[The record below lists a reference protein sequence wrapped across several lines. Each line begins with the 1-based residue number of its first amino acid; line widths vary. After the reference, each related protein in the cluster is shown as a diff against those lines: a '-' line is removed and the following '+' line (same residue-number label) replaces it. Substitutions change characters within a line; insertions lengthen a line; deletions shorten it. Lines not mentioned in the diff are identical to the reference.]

1 MNMLTIKKLAF
12 GLAITAATTFAA
24 SAQKTYTQGVISYN
38 INAMGQD
45 VEGKS
50 YFTPDSS
57 SFQYSAGPATIKMIT
72 SAKADYF
79 AILVDVPVASMKK
92 AAVATPGEIEE
103 AADSEPSY
111 TFTPGTETKKIG
123 DYNCTKYTAKDT
135 KSGTSYDL
143 WVTNDISI
151 PANILTRNFAGV
163 KGVPV
168 QFSYIP
174 AGAKM
179 AQLVTLKA
187 ISDEKVPAG
196 TFAIGAGYD
205 KISLSDLKAMG
216 GRRQ

>member
-1 MNMLTIKKLAF
+1 MKMLTIKKIAL
-12 GLAITAATTFAA
+12 GLALTTAVVAA
-24 SAQKTYTQGVISYN
+24 KAQKTYTRGVATYN

-45 VEGKS
+45 VEGKA

-57 SFQYSAGPATIKMIT
+57 SFQYSAGPATIKMIST
-72 SAKADYF
+72 AKADYF

-103 AADSEPSY
+103 SADSEPSY
-111 TFTPGTETKKIG
+111 TFAPGTETKKIG

-135 KSGTSYDL
+135 KTGTSYDL
-143 WVTNDISI
+143 WVTTDISA
-151 PANILTRNFAGV
+151 PANILTRSFASV

-174 AGAKM
+174 AGAKV
-179 AQLVTLKA
+179 AQLATLKS

-196 TFAIGAGYD
+196 TFKIDASYD

>member
-1 MNMLTIKKLAF
+1 MNMLTIKTIAL
-12 GLAITAATTFAA
+12 GLALTTTVIAAK
-24 SAQKTYTQGVISYN
+24 AQKTYTQGTATYN

-50 YFTPDSS
+50 YFTADSS

-72 SAKADYF
+72 TTKNDYF

-92 AAVATPGEIEE
+92 AAIATPGEIEE
-103 AADSEPSY
+103 AGDSEPTY
-111 TFTPGTETKKIG
+111 AFTATTETKKIG
-123 DYNCTKYTAKDT
+123 DYNCTKYIAKDT
-135 KSGTSYDL
+135 KTNTSYDL
-143 WVTNDISI
+143 WVTTDISA
-151 PANILTRNFAGV
+151 PSNILTRSFATV

-174 AGAKM
+174 AGAKV
-179 AQLVTLKA
+179 AQAVTLKS

-196 TFAIGAGYD
+196 TFKIDAGYD

-216 GRRQ
+216 GRKQ

>member
-1 MNMLTIKKLAF
+1 MNMLTIKKVAL
-12 GLAITAATTFAA
+12 GLALTTAVFAA
-24 SAQKTYTQGVISYN
+24 KAQKTYTQGVITYN

-50 YFTPDSS
+50 YFNPDTS

-72 SAKADYF
+72 TVKNDYF
-79 AILVDVPVASMKK
+79 VVLVDVPVAQMKK
-92 AAVATPGEIEE
+92 AAIATPGEIEE
-103 AADSEPSY
+103 AGDSEPSY
-111 TFTPGTETKKIG
+111 TFTATTETKKIG
-123 DYNCTKYTAKDT
+123 DYNATKYIAKDT

-143 WVTNDISI
+143 WLTTDFSA
-151 PANILTRNFAGV
+151 PSNILTKSFASL

-174 AGAKM
+174 AGQKV
-179 AQLVTLKA
+179 AQIVTLKS
-187 ISDEKVPAG
+187 ISEEKVPAG
-196 TFAIGAGYD
+196 TFKVTADYD